1 MSIERQAVAALKWST
16 ASKIAAQAVAWVVTL
31 VVIRLLRPEDYG
43 LMALATVFI
52 SIMATVAEL
61 GLGASIIQ
69 AKTITER
76 ELASVGGAIVLLNVG
91 LGLIVALAAPLI
103 GAAFAD
109 ARLVDVVRV
118 SAVMFLFNALATV
131 PQSLAYREMRF
142 KWLGFVELAAALV
155 ISAVTLA
162 LALANAGVWAL
173 VYGNLAGA
181 LVRTVMLVARAG
193 FIRPRFALRDAA
205 HHVQF
210 GWQMAATR
218 MAWQLVYQLDV
229 VIAGR
234 LLTKEAVGIYSVSLH
249 LANLPMQ
256 KVMNVLNQ
264 VVFPTVARMQSDPD
278 NLRLRLLQGARLLSF
293 VSVPMLW
300 GISAVAPELVAVV
313 LGERWID
320 AVFALQAV
328 TLVLPLRMLSIV
340 LASAVSAV
348 GRVDIDLKNNLV
360 SAVLLPVAFL
370 IGAQWGIEGLAL
382 SWVVAVPLVFLV
394 NFPRLGGALGLGLK
408 SVGAAMAAP
417 FAAGALMYG
426 AVAAARL
433 GLASSGDLPRFVAL
447 IAVGAVTYL
456 AAVSLLER
464 QILHDVRRLVVALK
478 Q

>member
-16 ASKIAAQAVAWVVTL
+16 ASKFAAQAIAWVVTL
-31 VVIRLLRPEDYG
+31 VVIRLLSPEDYG

-52 SIMATVAEL
+52 SIIATMAEL
-61 GLGASIIQ
+61 GLGASIVQ
-69 AKTITER
+69 AKTITQR
-76 ELASVGGAIVLLNVG
+76 ELASVGGAILLLNVG
-91 LGLIVALAAPLI
+91 LGLLLALSAPLI

-109 ARLVDVVRV
+109 VRLVEVVRV
-118 SAVMFLFNALATV
+118 SAVMFVFNALSTV

-142 KWLGFVELAAALV
+142 KWLGGVELAAALAV
-155 ISAVTLA
+155 SAVTLA
-162 LALANAGVWAL
+162 LALSGAGVWAL

-181 LVRTVMLVARAG
+181 LVRTAMLIARAG
-193 FIRPRFALRDAA
+193 FVRPRFALRDAA
-205 HHVQF
+205 QHLRF
-210 GWQMAATR
+210 GWQMAVTR
-218 MAWQLVYQLDV
+218 MLWQFVYQLDV

-264 VVFPTVARMQSDPD
+264 VVFPTVARMQSDLD

-300 GISAVAPELVAVV
+300 GISAVAPELVVVV

-348 GRVDIDLKNNLV
+348 GRVDVDLKNNLV
-360 SAVLLPVAFL
+360 SAVLLPAAFL

-382 SWVVAVPLVFLV
+382 SWVVAVPLIFLV
-394 NFPRLGGALGLGLK
+394 NFARMGRVLGLDLRSIG
-408 SVGAAMAAP
+408 VAMLAP
-417 FAAGALMYG
+417 LCAGALMYG
-426 AVAAARL
+426 AVSGARL
-433 GLASSGDLPRFVAL
+433 GLESSGDLPRFVAL
-447 IAVGAVTYL
+447 IGVGALTYL
-456 AAVSLLER
+456 VAVSLLER
-464 QILHDVRRLVVALK
+464 RIWGDVRRLVVALK